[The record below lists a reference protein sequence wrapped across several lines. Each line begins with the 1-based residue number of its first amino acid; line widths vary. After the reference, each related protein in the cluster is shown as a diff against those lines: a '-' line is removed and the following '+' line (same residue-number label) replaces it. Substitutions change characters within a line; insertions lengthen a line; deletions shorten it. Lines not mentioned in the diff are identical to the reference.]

1 METIW
6 QDIRYG
12 ARMLLKAPSFNI
24 VAIIALA
31 LGIGANTAIFSVVN
45 AVLLRPLPYAEAERL
60 IVPWGSKSE
69 TQHHTVVSY
78 PDFVDWQAQT
88 QTLEH
93 VAAYN
98 SSGALLRE
106 GDSEQE
112 VISGAN
118 VSADLFALLDV
129 APALGRPFTRA
140 DDQPNAPPVIV
151 LGYSLWQRRFNAD
164 RHIIGKQIRIGST
177 SATVVGVMPEAFRF
191 PAQVTKTEFLRPLA
205 PALGERTERRSSYS
219 LRVVAR
225 LKRGAT
231 VEAAESEMRAIGAR
245 LEQQYPDEGFRL
257 GARLITLHEEVT
269 WGVRTPLLLL
279 LGAVGFVLLIACAN
293 VANLLLARAAGR
305 HKEMAIR
312 AALGAGRLRVIRQL
326 LTESL
331 LLSLLGGT
339 IGLLVAL
346 WGIHMLLAASPLEI
360 PRVKG
365 VGLDPG
371 VLAFTAVVSVLTG
384 MVFGLAPALHA
395 SRADLHDA
403 LKEGGRSATGGALR
417 NRVRALL
424 VIVEVALSLVL
435 LIGAGLLGKSFVL
448 LSEVRPGFDPDRVL
462 STNLSLAKTKYQKAE
477 QQQAAFAE
485 IVRRSAALPGV
496 EAAAVIYPLPFGGSS
511 TNNTFLIAGR
521 PAVRPEDKPSSNHR
535 VISADYFRALNIPL
549 LRGRSFDERDTPH
562 APPVIVVNETFARR
576 FFAGTEALGQHIM
589 IEGEAGENAV
599 PPAREIIGVVGD
611 VRHES
616 LDTESGPEYYVPY
629 TQAPEPFMSLVV
641 RSTVTNPES
650 LAATVREAIK
660 QMDKDQYVAA
670 IQPMTQLV
678 ADSVARRRFN
688 TLLTGVFAMVAL
700 VLAAVGIFG
709 VMNYT
714 VAQRTQEIGLRVA
727 LGAQTRDVL
736 RLVLS
741 QGMQLILI
749 GLAVGLATSLALTR
763 VLAGMLYGV
772 TPTDPLTF
780 ATVSL
785 LLAGVALL
793 ACYIPARRATKVD
806 PLVALRYE

>member
-1 METIW
+1 MQTIW

-12 ARMLLKAPSFNI
+12 ARMLVRAPGFSI

-69 TQHHTVVSY
+69 SQHHTVVSY

-93 VAAYN
+93 VAAYIA
-98 SSGALLRE
+98 SGALLRE
-106 GDSEQE
+106 GDSEPE
-112 VISGAN
+112 VISGGN

-129 APALGRPFTRA
+129 APVLGRPFTRA
-140 DDQPNAPPVIV
+140 EDQPDAAPVIV
-151 LGYSLWQRRFNAD
+151 LGNSLWRRRFNSD
-164 RHIIGKQIRIGST
+164 PQIIGKQIRIGTT
-177 SATVVGVMPEAFRF
+177 SSTVVGVMPEAFRF
-191 PAQVTKTEFLRPLA
+191 PAQATKTEFLRPLA
-205 PALGERTERRSSYS
+205 PVIGARTQRRSSYS
-219 LRVVAR
+219 LRVIAR
-225 LKRGAT
+225 LKPGTT
-231 VEAAESEMRAIGAR
+231 VEAAENEMRAIGAR

-257 GARLITLHEEVT
+257 GARFITLHEEVT
-269 WGVRTPLLLL
+269 WGVRTPLLVL

-312 AALGAGRLRVIRQL
+312 AALGAGRLRVVRQL

-331 LLSLLGGT
+331 LLSMLGGT
-339 IGLLVAL
+339 LGLLVAL

-360 PRVKG
+360 PRLKEI
-365 VGLDPG
+365 GLDPG
-371 VLAFTAVVSVLTG
+371 VLAFTALVSVLTG
-384 MVFGLAPALHA
+384 MIFGLAPALQA
-395 SRADLHDA
+395 SRADLQDA
-403 LKEGGRSATGGALR
+403 LKEGARNATGGALR
-417 NRVRALL
+417 NRARALL
-424 VIVEVALSLVL
+424 VVAEVALSLVL
-435 LIGAGLLGKSFVL
+435 LIGAGLLTKSFLL
-448 LSEVRPGFDPDRVL
+448 LSEVRPGFDPEHVL
-462 STNLSLAKTKYQKAE
+462 TTSLSLAKTKYPKAE
-477 QQQAAFAE
+477 QQQAEFAE
-485 IVRRSAALPGV
+485 ILRRSSALTGV

-511 TNNTFLIAGR
+511 TANTFFIAGR
-521 PAVRPEDKPSSNHR
+521 PALRPEDKPTSNYR
-535 VISADYFRALNIPL
+535 VISADYFRGLNIPMT
-549 LRGRSFDERDTPH
+549 RGRSFDQRDTQH
-562 APPVIVVNETFARR
+562 ASPVIIVNETFARR

-589 IEGEAGENAV
+589 IEGEGGENAV
-599 PPAREIIGVVGD
+599 PPAREIVGVVGD

-616 LDTESGPEYYVPY
+616 LDTQSGPEYYVPY
-629 TQAPEPFMSLVV
+629 TQAPEASMSLVV
-641 RSTVTNPES
+641 RSSVTNPES
-650 LAATVREAIK
+650 LAPMVREAIR
-660 QMDKDQYVAA
+660 QTDKEQFVAD
-670 IQPMTQLV
+670 IQPMTKLI

-688 TLLTGVFAMVAL
+688 TLLTGLFAVVAL
-700 VLAAVGIFG
+700 VLSSVGIFG

-736 RLVLS
+736 RLVLG
-741 QGMQLILI
+741 QGMQLILF
-749 GLAVGLATSLALTR
+749 GLAVGLAASFALTR

-780 ATVSL
+780 AAVSL